1 MEARFAHIPW
11 VQKLCKDADA
21 FARMPT
27 SRAFA
32 CVALPTLLHICRVV
46 RSDPTYTCRW
56 GANRALH
63 SPEETGPEWGRI
75 QWESVAGGNIKRG
88 SHCGKSDGSS
98 IRSLHTHV
106 PCDPAMPPP
115 GTHPRGMKT
124 YIHTEMHTQMFKAA
138 LSIVAIEKWKQP
150 KCLPTD
156 EKIDKTGIGLARGNG
171 VGMPNECKVCF
182 GPMGMCQS

>member
-1 MEARFAHIPW
+1 
-11 VQKLCKDADA
+11 
-21 FARMPT
+21 MPT
-27 SRAFA
+27 PRAFA

-46 RSDPTYTCRW
+46 RSGPTYTCRW

-63 SPEETGPEWGRI
+63 SPEETGPEWGMNR
-75 QWESVAGGNIKRG
+75 WESVAGGNIKCG
-88 SHCGKSDGSS
+88 SHCGKSEGSS

-106 PCDPAMPPP
+106 PCDPAMPPS
-115 GTHPRGMKT
+115 GTHPRGVKT

-138 LSIVAIEKWKQP
+138 LSIVAKEKWKQP

-156 EKIDKTGIGLARGNG
+156 EKINKTGTGLERGDG

-182 GPMGMCQS
+182 GAMGMSQN